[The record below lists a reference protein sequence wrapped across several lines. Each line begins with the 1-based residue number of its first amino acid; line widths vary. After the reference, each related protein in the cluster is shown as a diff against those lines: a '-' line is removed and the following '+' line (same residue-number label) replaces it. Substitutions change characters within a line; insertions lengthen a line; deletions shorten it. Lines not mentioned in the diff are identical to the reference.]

1 MVLIALHFYNLVIMG
16 TVGFGFCALFP
27 YLTNIAYVASVKG
40 IIKIPFTPSGC
51 GEFPMI
57 ALVLLLLFS
66 IIYYICLVD
75 DSC

>member
-1 MVLIALHFYNLVIMG
+1 MG
-16 TVGFGFCALFP
+16 TVGFGFCASFP

-40 IIKIPFTPSGC
+40 IIKILFTPSGC

-57 ALVLLLLFS
+57 ALLLLLFS
-66 IIYYICLVD
+66 IIYYNCLVD